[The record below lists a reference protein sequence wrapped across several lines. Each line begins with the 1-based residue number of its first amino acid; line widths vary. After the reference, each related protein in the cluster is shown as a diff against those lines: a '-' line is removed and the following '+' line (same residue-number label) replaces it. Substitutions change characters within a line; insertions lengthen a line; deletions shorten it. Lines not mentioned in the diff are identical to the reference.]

1 MQREIGNKYFQVAN
15 LNSLNDVSSVPSI
28 NNTSSLDNAVK
39 KVDLLSNL
47 WEYGKTEVSL
57 ARYIPGTTKPSRQG
71 QIASI
76 EEKRAYADDTY
87 NDKRNLEFIIKLAAN
102 RYTNFSTMQVVLPV
116 YFRKNTNEAAK
127 LANTVITANNFFT
140 HWLKEITIN
149 RYPDDITI
157 LPSNN
162 TMPLY
167 DQAAAILKHMPDDQL
182 NTINKTLL
190 YSKKRLNLQMIMIA
204 DQIMMMM
211 MLTELMIISK
221 IEFKNFIRK

>member
-1 MQREIGNKYFQVAN
+1 MQREIGYKYFQGTN
-15 LNSLNDVSSVPSI
+15 LNPLNDVSSVPSI
-28 NNTSSLDNAVK
+28 DNTSSLDNAVK

-116 YFRKNTNEAAK
+116 YFQKNTNEAAK
-127 LANTVITANNFFT
+127 LANTVITANNFSLAG
-140 HWLKEITIN
+140 LKKLLLIDTQ
-149 RYPDDITI
+149 TI
-157 LPSNN
+157 LQFYHLIIQCLYAI
-162 TMPLY
+162 MPL
-167 DQAAAILKHMPDDQL
+167 Q
-182 NTINKTLL
+182 
-190 YSKKRLNLQMIMIA
+190 
-204 DQIMMMM
+204 
-211 MLTELMIISK
+211 
-221 IEFKNFIRK
+221 F

>member
-57 ARYIPGTTKPSRQG
+57 ARYTPRTTKPSRQG

-87 NDKRNLEFIIKLAAN
+87 NDKRSLEFVIKLAAN
-102 RYTNFSTMQVVLPV
+102 RYSNFSTMQVVLPL
-116 YFRKNTNEAAK
+116 YFWKNGNKATK
-127 LANTVITANNFFT
+127 LTNTVITADNFFT
-140 HWLKEITIN
+140 RWLKEITIN

-162 TMPLY
+162 TMPLC
-167 DQAAAILKHMPDDQL
+167 DHAAAILKHIPDD
-182 NTINKTLL
+182 
-190 YSKKRLNLQMIMIA
+190 
-204 DQIMMMM
+204 
-211 MLTELMIISK
+211 
-221 IEFKNFIRK
+221 